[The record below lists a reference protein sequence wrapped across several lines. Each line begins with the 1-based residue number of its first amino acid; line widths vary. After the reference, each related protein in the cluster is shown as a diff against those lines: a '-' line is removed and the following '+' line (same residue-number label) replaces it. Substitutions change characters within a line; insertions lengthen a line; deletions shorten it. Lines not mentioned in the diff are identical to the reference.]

1 MTSLPHPIVCLLL
14 ELLLDLLMSLLQNFP
29 VLWWAFLPFV
39 LLFLQSTG
47 KLSMPIPNILQ
58 CHHQELELI
67 IIYSIIPC
75 HQVVFVPKKL

>member
-1 MTSLPHPIVCLLL
+1 MFCSDVKTSIPHPIVCLLL

-47 KLSMPIPNILQ
+47 KLSMANPNILQ
-58 CHHQELELI
+58 CH
-67 IIYSIIPC
+67 
-75 HQVVFVPKKL
+75 QVLTHTEETMIASCLKL